1 MDAEDLLVVDDV
13 SLNFGGIRAL
23 SNVSL
28 RAGRGRITAVIGPNG
43 AGKTSLLNIVS
54 GLYHPSA
61 GRVLYDG
68 KNLLALA
75 AHRRAGLGIARTF
88 QNIALFRGMT
98 VLENIKLG
106 AHARL
111 RSGPM
116 AAAFY
121 LGKSQREEDALTHW
135 IDGELIEFLGLE
147 KFRDREIVGLP
158 FGVQKL
164 VELARGLATS
174 PKLLLLDE
182 PFAGLNSTEKQEMAS
197 DIRRTVS
204 QLGTTVV
211 MIDHD
216 MKTLMALTER
226 VVVLNFGEVIAEGT
240 PAEVQ
245 RDPKVIEAYLG
256 VQDEEV
262 AGDALAPA

>member
-1 MDAEDLLVVDDV
+1 MSAEHLLVVENV
-13 SLNFGGIRAL
+13 SLNFGGIKAL
-23 SNVSL
+23 SQVAL
-28 RAGRGRITAVIGPNG
+28 QAERGRITAVIGPNG
-43 AGKTSLLNIVS
+43 AGKTSLLNVIS

-61 GRVLYDG
+61 GRVVYDG
-68 KNLLALA
+68 VDLLSRPS
-75 AHRRAGLGIARTF
+75 HNRSSLGIARTF

-111 RSGPM
+111 KSGPLS
-116 AAAFY
+116 AAFY
-121 LGKSQREEDALTHW
+121 LGKAQREEDALTSW
-135 IDGELIEFLGLE
+135 IDAELIEFLNLQ

-158 FGVQKL
+158 FGVQKQ
-164 VELARGLATS
+164 VELARALATS

-182 PFAGLNSTEKQEMAS
+182 PFAGLNLTEKQEMAS
-197 DIRRTVS
+197 DIRRTVTE
-204 QLGTTVV
+204 LGTTVV

-240 PAEVQ
+240 PADVQ
-245 RDPKVIEAYLG
+245 SDPKVIEAYLG

-262 AGDALAPA
+262 ANDALTPA

>member
-1 MDAEDLLVVDDV
+1 MESPAEEHLVIDDV
-13 SLNFGGIRAL
+13 SLNFGGIKAL
-23 SNVSL
+23 ANVSL

-43 AGKTSLLNIVS
+43 AGKTSLLNVVS
-54 GLYHPSA
+54 GLYRPNA

-68 KNLLALA
+68 VDLLALA

-111 RSGPM
+111 RSGPF

-121 LGKSQREEDALTHW
+121 FGKSQREEDALTHW
-135 IDGELIEFLGLE
+135 IDAELIEFLGLE

-158 FGVQKL
+158 FGVQKQ
-164 VELARGLATS
+164 VELARALATS

-182 PFAGLNSTEKQEMAS
+182 PFAGMNLTEKQAMAN

-216 MKTLMALTER
+216 MKTLMSLTER
-226 VVVLNFGEVIAEGT
+226 VVVLNFGQVIAEGT

-245 RDPKVIEAYLG
+245 RDQKVIEAYLG
-256 VQDEEV
+256 VEDDEE
-262 AGDALAPA
+262 AA

>member
-1 MDAEDLLVVDDV
+1 MSAEQLLVVDDV
-13 SLNFGGIRAL
+13 SLNFGGIKAL
-23 SNVSL
+23 SQVSL
-28 RAGRGRITAVIGPNG
+28 QAERGRITAVIGPNG
-43 AGKTSLLNIVS
+43 AGKTSLLNVIS

-61 GRVLYDG
+61 GSVVYDG
-68 KNLLALA
+68 IDLLSRP
-75 AHRRAGLGIARTF
+75 AHNRAGLGIARTF

-111 RSGPM
+111 KSGPF

-121 LGKSQREEDALTHW
+121 LGKSQREEDALTSW
-135 IDGELIEFLGLE
+135 IDVELIEFLHLE
-147 KFRDREIVGLP
+147 KFRDREIIGLP
-158 FGVQKL
+158 FGVQKQ

-174 PKLLLLDE
+174 PKLLLDE
-182 PFAGLNSTEKQEMAS
+182 PFAGLNQTEKQEMAA

-204 QLGTTVV
+204 ELGTTVV

-226 VVVLNFGEVIAEGT
+226 VVVLNFGQVIAEGT
-240 PAEVQ
+240 PTEIQ
-245 RDPKVIEAYLG
+245 SNPKVIEAYLG

-262 AGDALAPA
+262 VA

>member
-1 MDAEDLLVVDDV
+1 MNAEDHLIIDDV
-13 SLNFGGIRAL
+13 SLNFGGIKAL

-43 AGKTSLLNIVS
+43 AGKTSLLNVVS

-61 GRVLYDG
+61 GRVIYEG
-68 KNLLALA
+68 KDLLGLPAY
-75 AHRRAGLGIARTF
+75 RRAGRGIARTF

-111 RSGPM
+111 RSGPF

-121 LGKSQREEDALTHW
+121 LGKSQHEEDALTHW
-135 IDGELIEFLGLE
+135 IDAELIEFLHLE

-158 FGVQKL
+158 FGVQKQ

-174 PKLLLLDE
+174 PRLLLLDE
-182 PFAGLNSTEKQEMAS
+182 PFAGLNLTEKQEMAS

-216 MKTLMALTER
+216 MKTLMALTEH

-245 RDPKVIEAYLG
+245 SNPKVIEAYLG